1 MRVLLLT
8 CCAALTA
15 GCTNLEAVRSISTEL
30 TLASES
36 WEMASGELQR
46 SCEREYRLNERLAN
60 CDLDRA
66 NAQGLADATEV
77 LRVYFE
83 TLAAVAGEDAFTVD
97 AGLSDLSGSVGSIN
111 GVNTAQVDAVG
122 GLARLLVDVSLNA
135 RREAVLRDLIDNGGG
150 NAQVV
155 VDSLLKEHVA
165 SLMRTRLRT
174 ERVQAINFYDDKLAS
189 ADLPAGTNPQDYCR
203 DRLPRSAPA
212 LQFLLVEE
220 FCRHD
225 ALLTEREEA
234 IAAYE
239 TSLDDASAA
248 LAELRSNTTRL
259 SSAALAQKLYGIGA
273 DLRASVRD
281 VEAAFD

>member
-1 MRVLLLT
+1 MRIAVLAF
-8 CCAALTA
+8 CAVLTA

-36 WEMASGELQR
+36 WETASGELHR
-46 SCEREYRLNERLAN
+46 SCEREYRLNEQLAN

-83 TLAAVAGEDAFTVD
+83 TLAAVAGEEAFTID
-97 AGLSDLSGSVGSIN
+97 PSLSDLSGSVGSIN

-155 VDSLLKEHVA
+155 VDSLLKDHVA
-165 SLMRTRLRT
+165 GLMRTRLQT
-174 ERVQAINFYDDKLAS
+174 ERVQAINFYDDKFAS
-189 ADLPAGTNPQDYCR
+189 ADLPAGTDPQDYCR

-225 ALLTEREEA
+225 TLLTEREEA

-239 TSLDDASAA
+239 ASLDDASAA
-248 LAELRSNTTRL
+248 LTELRSNSAKL
-259 SSAALAQKLYGIGA
+259 SSADLAQRLYGIGA